1 MRMLSCLLGLL
12 AGILLGTPLAA
23 QDFPTRP
30 IHIIA
35 PFGPGTATDTVAR
48 VVAAEMS
55 RRTGQSV
62 VVDNRPGA
70 EGQIGAQAAATA
82 APDGY
87 TIFVTTQTT
96 QAINQHVYK
105 TLPYDPVKSFA
116 PISGLSSGAQ
126 IVMVRND
133 LPVKSIPEL
142 IALAR
147 AQPGKLTFGSGNG
160 SARGAAELFRIMA
173 KVDLLGVPY
182 KTQPQVV
189 ADLLGDRID
198 MTFSDFTVGL
208 PPVRDGRARGLAVTS
223 PERYPGLEQFPTVA
237 ESGLPGYESRPWNA
251 AYAPAGTPRP
261 IIDKL
266 NQLIREAVA
275 SEVLS
280 DAAAHDAC
288 RAFSGLAGGVG
299 GVAGEGNREMGR
311 DRPHRRDEGTLSQ
324 RDMKPSSPCD

>member
-1 MRMLSCLLGLL
+1 
-12 AGILLGTPLAA
+12 
-23 QDFPTRP
+23 
-30 IHIIA
+30 
-35 PFGPGTATDTVAR
+35 
-48 VVAAEMS
+48 MS

-133 LPVKSIPEL
+133 LPVKTIAEL

-182 KTQPQVV
+182 KTQPQVI
-189 ADLLGDRID
+189 ADLLGGRID
-198 MTFSDFTVGL
+198 ITFSDFTAGL

-223 PERYPGLEQFPTVA
+223 PQRYPGLEQFPTVA
-237 ESGLPGYESRPWNA
+237 ESGLPGYEIA
-251 AYAPAGTPRP
+251 ALERRLRAGRHAAADHRQAEPADPRGGGVRGLP
-261 IIDKL
+261 
-266 NQLIREAVA
+266 
-275 SEVLS
+275 
-280 DAAAHDAC
+280 DADAHDA
-288 RAFSGLAGGVG
+288 RRSVSRLAGGTC
-299 GVAGEGNREMGR
+299 GVPGEARSANGAR
-311 DRPHRRDEGTLSQ
+311 
-324 RDMKPSSPCD
+324 SSGSRG

>member
-1 MRMLSCLLGLL
+1 MRKTFFLIAMALS
-12 AGILLGTPLAA
+12 AWASPATA
-23 QDFPTRP
+23 QDYPSKP
-30 IHIIA
+30 IRIIA

-48 VVAAEMS
+48 VIASELS
-55 RRTGQSV
+55 RQTGQSV
-62 VVDNRPGA
+62 VVENKPGA
-70 EGQIGAQAAATA
+70 EGQIGAQMAAAA

-105 TLPYDPVKSFA
+105 VLPYDPVKGFA

-133 LPVKSIPEL
+133 LPVKSVADL
-142 IALAR
+142 ISLAR

-160 SARGAAELFRIMA
+160 SARGAAELFKIMA

-182 KTQPQVV
+182 KAQPQVI
-189 ADLLGDRID
+189 ADLLGGRID
-198 MTFSDFTVGL
+198 VTFSDFTTGL

-223 PERYPGLEQFPTVA
+223 PQRYPGLEQFPTVA

-275 SEVLS
+275 SEAYQMLLRTTLGVPFPGSPEEL
-280 DAAAHDAC
+280 AAFQESET
-288 RAFSGLAGGVG
+288 RKWGEVVRLAGM
-299 GVAGEGNREMGR
+299 RE
-311 DRPHRRDEGTLSQ
+311 P
-324 RDMKPSSPCD
+324 

>member
-1 MRMLSCLLGLL
+1 MRFIINLLIGIAL
-12 AGILLGTPLAA
+12 ALPVAA
-23 QDFPTRP
+23 QDYPNKP
-30 IHIIA
+30 IRIIA

-48 VVAAEMS
+48 VIASELS

-62 VVDNRPGA
+62 VVENKPGA
-70 EGQIGAQAAATA
+70 EGQIGAQMAAAA

-96 QAINQHVYK
+96 QAINQHIYK
-105 TLPYDPVKSFA
+105 ALPYDPVKGFA

-133 LPVKSIPEL
+133 LPVKSIADL

-147 AQPGKLTFGSGNG
+147 ARPGKLTFGSGNG
-160 SARGAAELFRIMA
+160 SARGAAELFKIMA

-182 KTQPQVV
+182 KTQPQVI
-189 ADLLGDRID
+189 ADLLGGRID
-198 MTFSDFTVGL
+198 ITFSDFTTGL

-223 PERYPGLEQFPTVA
+223 PQRYPGLEQFPTVA

-275 SEVLS
+275 SEAYQTLMRTTLGVPFPGSPEEL
-280 DAAAHDAC
+280 AAFQESEA
-288 RAFSGLAGGVG
+288 RKWGEVVTIAG
-299 GVAGEGNREMGR
+299 
-311 DRPHRRDEGTLSQ
+311 
-324 RDMKPSSPCD
+324 MKEP